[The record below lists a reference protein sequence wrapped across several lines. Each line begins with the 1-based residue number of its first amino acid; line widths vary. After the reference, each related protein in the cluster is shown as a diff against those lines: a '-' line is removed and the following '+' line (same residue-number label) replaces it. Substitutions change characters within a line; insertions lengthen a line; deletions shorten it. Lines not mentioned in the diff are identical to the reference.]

1 MLLGDYH
8 THTTY
13 SRSGHGK
20 GSVLDNARV
29 ASEKGLKEL
38 ALTDH
43 GFRHGAY
50 GITKKAFPKFLTD
63 VNEARSLYPDLK
75 IFVGVEAN
83 FVSPKGDLDIPE
95 EIADKLDIIVA
106 GYHKFVRPTKGG
118 MGFVLRNLITK
129 NSRTALVKNTDA
141 YLNALERYDI
151 AVLSHPNSGCRIDLK
166 AVGEQASK
174 KGSYIELN
182 GKRVS
187 MTADELVMMA
197 SLGCKFLA
205 NSDAHTP
212 DRIGEVDI
220 WTETY
225 KQSGLSADLV
235 HNYNRLPQLLLNK
248 R

>member
-141 YLNALERYDI
+141 Y
-151 AVLSHPNSGCRIDLK
+151 P
-166 AVGEQASK
+166 
-174 KGSYIELN
+174 
-182 GKRVS
+182 
-187 MTADELVMMA
+187 
-197 SLGCKFLA
+197 
-205 NSDAHTP
+205 
-212 DRIGEVDI
+212 
-220 WTETY
+220 
-225 KQSGLSADLV
+225 
-235 HNYNRLPQLLLNK
+235 
-248 R
+248 